1 MADILASV
9 SVVLGAEISG
19 FRAAMANARREL
31 SGLVKFSEGLKD
43 IGTSLTQYV
52 TLPVAALTAA
62 SLKVG
67 GDFQA
72 AFNRVQAATQATGA
86 DLAALRQK
94 AQGIAL
100 DPNLQ
105 FSSVQAAQALENLAK
120 NGASTRDIL
129 GGAVDATTALATAT
143 GAQLAVAADI
153 TTDVMNNFGRSAQEA
168 AGLVSNITGA
178 TVASKFSIDD
188 YRQALGQAGAVAGQL
203 GASFEDFNTALSLT
217 SSGFSSGSDAGT
229 SFKTFLQRL
238 VPQSKE
244 AAAAMEKLGLNF
256 FDAQGKLLP
265 LRDVAGLL
273 QKSFAGLSDQAKNTF
288 GTQIF
293 GADSIRTALL
303 LAKAGSAGFDEM
315 AASIGKVN
323 AAAQG
328 AILNQ
333 GFTGGLE
340 AFKSAAEGLGQAVA
354 DSGLLAFFDGLL
366 RRGAALAASLAQ
378 LNPTVLATGTVLAGL
393 AAAVGPVAVAL
404 GTLGAALPAIR
415 AGIVEVKA
423 ATLLLQNNMVVLR
436 GALAAVL
443 SPTGAIVAALV
454 TLGAVIYAAN
464 TEGQRAYETFQK
476 QVQAT
481 RALDGSLTPL
491 LDRYDTLKS
500 KTTLSAAEQEELR
513 SVVQQVTAIM
523 PEAGTK
529 IDEYGNFIDLAA
541 SKARKAVSTF
551 QGLDKAFALSSLP
564 AARTQLKELE
574 SQYAFLQRAAA
585 QVNETGKLN
594 GVALSSLGAK
604 GAAENIGYLRQDIA
618 KVGEA
623 LEKQRKQVKD
633 FEEAAGLLGNT
644 IGGPLKQA
652 LTDADIALKFFGASL
667 GDAAKK
673 TGLLAD
679 LEARLKTAKDARP
692 GLSTEKDIAASNA
705 LEASLEQQI
714 KRLNDLGNAQRE
726 NAKAFRDLGRES
738 LALGDQFKYLE
749 ARRDADLAGIKR
761 LLAAGY
767 APHSAA
773 VRALTADYNRLNTTI
788 LGASEVLTAR
798 MVKGSEK
805 LFETPEFKVNV
816 PKLALPQTVAK
827 FDVKFDDIAAPAL
840 PDYGAIFG
848 TAAQQIAAGSG
859 ELRAAFVPV
868 TQAQLD
874 FNTQMGELSES
885 LSNSVGPLLA
895 GFAVQAADAFGSFA
909 TGAASLGDAMQGLFG
924 GILQSLS
931 SFMSDFGQKLIVI
944 GIGKQ
949 ALDLLFKGP
958 QGGPLAI
965 AAGVGLLALAGVASA
980 ASKSLSSSLS
990 SSIGSGGASSGS
1002 ISTGASN
1009 YGQNT
1014 SAQPIKV
1021 VAELK
1026 LRGPDLVAVLR
1037 GDTYRTKLTV

>member
-1 MADILASV
+1 MGDILASV

-19 FRAAMANARREL
+19 FRAAMAQANRDL
-31 SGLVKFSEGLKD
+31 KGLQQAAEAMKNV
-43 IGTSLTQYV
+43 GTSLTQYV
-52 TLPVAALTAA
+52 TLPIAALSAA

-72 AFNRVQAATQATGA
+72 AFNRVQAATQASGA
-86 DLAALRQK
+86 ELQALREK

-100 DPNLQ
+100 DPKLQ

-153 TTDVMNNFGRSAQEA
+153 TTDVMNNFGKSAEQA

-178 TVASKFSIDD
+178 TIASKFSIDD

-244 AAAAMEKLGLNF
+244 AEQAMKTLGLNF

-265 LRDVAGLL
+265 LRDIAGQL

-303 LAKAGSAGFDEM
+303 LAKSGAEGFDEM

-328 AILNQ
+328 GILNQ

-340 AFKSAAEGLGQAVA
+340 AFKSAAEGLAQAVA

-366 RRGAALAASLAQ
+366 RRGAALAAGLAQ
-378 LNPTVLATGTVLAGL
+378 LNPTVLASATVLAGL

-443 SPTGAIVAALV
+443 SPMGAIVAVAL
-454 TLGAVIYAAN
+454 TLGAVIYAAS
-464 TEGQRAYETFQK
+464 TESERAYESFKK
-476 QVQAT
+476 QTEAT
-481 RALDGSLTPL
+481 RQLDSSLTPL
-491 LDRYDTLKS
+491 LDRYDALKS
-500 KTTLSAAEQEELR
+500 KTSLSAAEQEELR
-513 SVVQQVTAIM
+513 SVVEQVTAIM

-529 IDEYGNFIDLAA
+529 IDQYGNFIEIAA
-541 SKARKAVSTF
+541 GKARQSVAAFKEI
-551 QGLDKAFALSSLP
+551 DKSIALASLP
-564 AARTQLKELE
+564 QARRDLQEL
-574 SQYAFLQRAAA
+574 QQAYAGAQQRAQDYNRDSQQRGERDTFRA
-585 QVNETGKLN
+585 QQL
-594 GVALSSLGAK
+594 
-604 GAAENIGYLRQDIA
+604 GYLRESIA
-618 KVGEA
+618 QVGDE
-623 LEKQRKQVKD
+623 LDKQRTKVKD
-633 FEEAAGLLGNT
+633 FEAAAGIMGNT
-644 IGGPLKQA
+644 IGGPLTQA
-652 LTDADIALKFFGASL
+652 LTEADIALKFFGARL
-667 GDAAKK
+667 DDTATK

-679 LEARLKTAKDARP
+679 LEARLKTAQDARP
-692 GLSTEKDIAASNA
+692 ALATAADVAANNA
-705 LEASLEQQI
+705 LVASLQQQI
-714 KRLNDLGNAQRE
+714 KQLNELGNAQRE
-726 NAKAFRDLGRES
+726 NAKAFRDIGRES
-738 LALGDQFKYLE
+738 QALGDQFKYLE
-749 ARRDADLAGIKR
+749 ARQAADQAGIKR
-761 LLAAGY
+761 LLDAGY
-767 APHSAA
+767 SPFSTA
-773 VRALTADYNRLNTTI
+773 VRSLTADLRNLNNTF
-788 LGASEVLTAR
+788 LAASESLDLR
-798 MVKGSEK
+798 KLKGADK
-805 LFETPEFKVNV
+805 LFETPEFK
-816 PKLALPQTVAK
+816 LDLPVAK
-827 FDVKFDDIAAPAL
+827 DVPGLLL
-840 PDYGAIFG
+840 PDYKTIFRTATEQIVAGNGAL
-848 TAAQQIAAGSG
+848 Q
-859 ELRAAFVPV
+859 AAFIPV
-868 TQAQLD
+868 KQSQLD

-885 LSNSVGPLLA
+885 LNNSVGPLLA
-895 GFAVQAADAFGSFA
+895 SFAAQAADAFGSFA
-909 TGAASLGDAMQGLFG
+909 TGAASLGDAMQSLLG
-924 GILQSLS
+924 GVLQSLGA
-931 SFMSDFGQKLIVI
+931 FMSDFGQKLIVI

-949 ALDLLFKGP
+949 ALETLFASP
-958 QGGPLAI
+958 AGGPLAI

-980 ASKSLSSSLS
+980 AGKSLNSSL
-990 SSIGSGGASSGS
+990 SSIGSGGTASSAATPR
-1002 ISTGASN
+1002 ISN
-1009 YGQNT
+1009 YGQNSST
-1014 SAQPIKV
+1014 QKIEV
-1021 VAELK
+1021 VAALT
-1026 LRGPDLVAVLR
+1026 LRGPDLTAVLR
-1037 GDTYRTKLTV
+1037 GDTYRVKLTG